1 MRIPHFDGHRA
12 RLLGRIVISAGENGI
27 ANENHIFDSDA
38 KRLMEFPDLQRQTLR
53 VVESIEQTKT
63 GLRFKAPKTEKA
75 RAVTLPAFAVEELRR
90 LKGQQAE
97 ELLMLGIRQTG
108 QTLVCGRAD
117 GNPLQPHP

>member
-1 MRIPHFDGHRA
+1 MSQPWR
-12 RLLGRIVISAGENGI
+12 
-27 ANENHIFDSDA
+27 HI
-38 KRLMEFPDLQRQTLR
+38 TGG
-53 VVESIEQTKT
+53 ESIEQTKT

-75 RAVTLPAFAVEELRR
+75 RAVTLPAFAVEEPRR